1 MVLPISSSISLPS
14 QVSEA
19 SIYSYS
25 LMKKSQVDSPRYD
38 RFLSTLQRTF
48 PSSGSAFSSSLA
60 REIIERL
67 RMFYLRS
74 CSLELPKSLD
84 ECHYYFEAG
93 LKALDAVG
101 HLKLNNKAPRPT
113 QIFTD
118 GISHKKSQSQSK
130 QTKRKNTN
138 QNSLT
143 DSAPFTAIRRT
154 IPSTKDEAEA
164 LVAEILVEQWEILV
178 V

>member
-1 MVLPISSSISLPS
+1 MVLPISSSIPLPS

-38 RFLSTLQRTF
+38 RFLSTLRRTF

-74 CSLELPKSLD
+74 CSLELPRSLD
-84 ECHYYFEAG
+84 DCHYYFEAG

-118 GISHKKSQSQSK
+118 GIAHKKSQSQSK
-130 QTKRKNTN
+130 QTKRNTN

-143 DSAPFTAIRRT
+143 DSAPFTAIRRA